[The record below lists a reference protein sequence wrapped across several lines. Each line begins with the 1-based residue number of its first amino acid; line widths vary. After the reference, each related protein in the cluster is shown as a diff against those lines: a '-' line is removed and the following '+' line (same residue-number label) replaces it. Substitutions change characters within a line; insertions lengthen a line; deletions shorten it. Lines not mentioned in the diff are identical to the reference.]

1 MPDSP
6 LPTEH
11 TEIIKQILLQL
22 DWWVALIVVAG
33 IALIQFL
40 FAIWIKGRLE
50 KSIAHEY
57 DNKLEDYRFE
67 IEARRRAENVADYL
81 SRLFAD
87 PNAKSPELNAT
98 AWQLSL
104 WLPAAVY
111 CEVAQTVVRP
121 FLKSL
126 FVYSL
131 CVLQTD

>member
-1 MPDSP
+1 M
-6 LPTEH
+6 
-11 TEIIKQILLQL
+11 
-22 DWWVALIVVAG
+22 VALIVVAG

-111 CEVAQTVVRP
+111 CDSLLQTVVRP

-131 CVLQTD
+131 CVLQTGLEACPASA